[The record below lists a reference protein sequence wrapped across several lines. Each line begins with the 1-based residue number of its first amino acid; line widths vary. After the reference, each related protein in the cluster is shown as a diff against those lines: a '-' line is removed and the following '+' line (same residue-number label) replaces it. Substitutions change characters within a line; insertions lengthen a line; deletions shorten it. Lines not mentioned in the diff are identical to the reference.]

1 MSETYIP
8 GTCNLGKAEVRS
20 RQVVAIIGFT
30 VSLVLATG
38 LIASSAPRA
47 SGLTLFAPLTVFAIG
62 LIQSRRKF
70 CLAYGLAGTF
80 NLGKLGQIS
89 KVANPEDKAADRKTA
104 LLILAQAAALS
115 LAITG
120 AFTLLL
126 LQ

>member
-1 MSETYIP
+1 MSNTYIP

-20 RQVVAIIGFT
+20 RQIVALVGL
-30 VSLVLATG
+30 VASLILATG
-38 LIASSAPRA
+38 LIATSAPQA
-47 SGLTLFAPLTVFAIG
+47 SGLTLFAPLMVFAIG
-62 LIQSRRKF
+62 FIQSRRKF

-104 LLILAQAAALS
+104 LLILAQASALA
-115 LAITG
+115 LGITG

-126 LQ
+126 L

>member
-1 MSETYIP
+1 MSDTYIP

-20 RQVVAIIGFT
+20 RQIVA
-30 VSLVLATG
+30 LVGLVASFILATG

-47 SGLTLFAPLTVFAIG
+47 SGLTLFAPLMVFAVG
-62 LIQSRRKF
+62 FIQSRRKF

-104 LLILAQAAALS
+104 LSILAQATALA
-115 LAITG
+115 LGLTVAI
-120 AFTLLL
+120 TLLL
-126 LQ
+126 L

>member
-1 MSETYIP
+1 MSDTYIP

-20 RQVVAIIGFT
+20 RQIVALVGL
-30 VSLVLATG
+30 VASLILATA

-47 SGLTLFAPLTVFAIG
+47 SGLTLFAPLMVFAVG
-62 LIQSRRKF
+62 FIQSRRKF

-104 LLILAQAAALS
+104 LSILAQATALA
-115 LAITG
+115 LGLTVAI
-120 AFTLLL
+120 TLLL
-126 LQ
+126 L